1 MLKTSRASEAAPK
14 APGLFAARRAV
25 GCCPRQHGADRDGR
39 EATLRGWP
47 CSLAGSGLSLKGFGQ
62 FYAGPRPG
70 TGAWVGRAGKRR
82 RLRAKGRAGAAAGP
96 ARLRLGRGGR
106 RGRGGR
112 ENGAGGEG
120 QRGRQP
126 PGEAPTGRIPPTRP
140 FADQRRVGTEQRMR
154 EARLP
159 LKFLTWATRWRT
171 VPWAERGGVGVG
183 RDPHVGGVCGTPGGG
198 VCPRLRR
205 RSLQP
210 GGVEIFT
217 AGTSILV
224 EARGAAGAPVGGGL
238 GHRGPWTWG
247 RGG

>member
-1 MLKTSRASEAAPK
+1 MKTSRASEAAPK

-106 RGRGGR
+106 RGRAGGR
-112 ENGAGGEG
+112 TEPVVRGSADASPWAKHLPAGFHP
-120 QRGRQP
+120 RGRLL
-126 PGEAPTGRIPPTRP
+126 TS
-140 FADQRRVGTEQRMR
+140 DVSVLNR
-154 EARLP
+154 E
-159 LKFLTWATRWRT
+159 
-171 VPWAERGGVGVG
+171 
-183 RDPHVGGVCGTPGGG
+183 
-198 VCPRLRR
+198 
-205 RSLQP
+205 
-210 GGVEIFT
+210 
-217 AGTSILV
+217 
-224 EARGAAGAPVGGGL
+224 
-238 GHRGPWTWG
+238 
-247 RGG
+247 

>member
-1 MLKTSRASEAAPK
+1 MSKTSRASEAAPK

-112 ENGAGGEG
+112 ENGASGEG

-126 PGEAPTGRIPPTRP
+126 RDEAPTGRIPPTRP

-159 LKFLTWATRWRT
+159 LKFLTWATRRRT

-183 RDPHVGGVCGTPGGG
+183 RDPHVGGVCGTPGWRRLPQAPTTESAAWWGG
-198 VCPRLRR
+198 DFHSGNIDPC
-205 RSLQP
+205 
-210 GGVEIFT
+210 
-217 AGTSILV
+217 
-224 EARGAAGAPVGGGL
+224 
-238 GHRGPWTWG
+238 
-247 RGG
+247 

>member
-1 MLKTSRASEAAPK
+1 MSKMSRASEAAPK

-96 ARLRLGRGGR
+96 ARFRLGRGGR

-126 PGEAPTGRIPPTRP
+126 PGRSTDRP
-140 FADQRRVGTEQRMR
+140 DSTHA
-154 EARLP
+154 A
-159 LKFLTWATRWRT
+159 
-171 VPWAERGGVGVG
+171 
-183 RDPHVGGVCGTPGGG
+183 VC
-198 VCPRLRR
+198 
-205 RSLQP
+205 
-210 GGVEIFT
+210 
-217 AGTSILV
+217 
-224 EARGAAGAPVGGGL
+224 
-238 GHRGPWTWG
+238 
-247 RGG
+247 